1 MLCDEFD
8 GRCLIGVDG
17 SEVSVVRLQDLGEN
31 VLDLESEN
39 FKSAQFLGIY
49 IGSQSSSKVRTA
61 RSAAERPVRNLDLDR
76 RIGLYLSLTYLRWN
90 SGREAHTLPPLG
102 LRRQTTENIVDGN
115 KEARFQHS
123 IGLIKNKCLNILKT
137 LSNVLVG

>member
-61 RSAAERPVRNLDLDR
+61 RSAAERPVQNLDLDR
-76 RIGLYLSLTYLRWN
+76 GIGLYLSLTYLRWH
-90 SGREAHTLPPLG
+90 SGREAHTLPSLG
-102 LRRQTTENIVDGN
+102 LGRQTTEDIVDGN
-115 KEARFQHS
+115 EETGFQHS
-123 IGLIKNKCLNILKT
+123 VGLIKNKCLNILET